1 MPSRPAEA
9 ESARRRGLLME
20 QEKSGLTQT
29 EFCQRRGVSLHAFR
43 SWKYRPAPLKPRAVS
58 PSKPHLVPVRLLAG
72 TDVALELGIRGGRTI
87 RVRPGFD
94 EVTLQRLVLALESS
108 LC

>member
-1 MPSRPAEA
+1 M
-9 ESARRRGLLME
+9 
-20 QEKSGLTQT
+20 
-29 EFCQRRGVSLHAFR
+29 
-43 SWKYRPAPLKPRAVS
+43 
-58 PSKPHLVPVRLLAG
+58 PVRLLAG